1 MTVTRRAQIAFY
13 FIAFISA
20 AAGLQGC
27 SSIAKSLIKEPKVSL
42 AHISVQKVSLQGATL
57 GVGVAVEN
65 PNPFN
70 LRVDAL
76 KYKLEVGG
84 KSITESELPDIAEVR
99 AHETQVIE
107 IPVPVKFQD
116 LYNSVLDF
124 MQKTTSNY
132 HITGE
137 ARFGLLKIPFDHTG
151 DLKLR

>member
-1 MTVTRRAQIAFY
+1 MKFVVVLMAL
-13 FIAFISA
+13 
-20 AAGLQGC
+20 AAGLSSGC
-27 SSIAKSLIKEPKVSL
+27 STIAKSVIQEPKVSL
-42 AHISVQKVSLQGATL
+42 SHVSVQKVDMSGATI

-65 PNPFN
+65 PNPFA
-70 LRVDAL
+70 LRLDSL

-84 KSITESELPDIAEVR
+84 KQITESELTNTQEVR
-99 AHETQVIE
+99 AHDTQVIE

-116 LYNSVLDF
+116 LYSSVLDF

-137 ARFGLLKIPFDHTG
+137 ARLGLLKIPFDHTG